1 MHQQQSDFIRK
12 VLDKYPKYKTEQTIL
27 DCGSL
32 DINGNNRKFFDNYK
46 SYTGLDVGPGNNV
59 DIISR
64 VHEYKT
70 KKKYSVVISGEMLEH
85 DEYWEQ
91 SLQRMINLTK
101 SGGIIILTCAT
112 EGRPEHGTTRTSPQD
127 APYIGDYYK
136 NLTETDFRS
145 VIDTELFLDFAFD
158 VNTEHCDLYFY
169 GIKK

>member
-12 VLDKYPKYKTEQTIL
+12 VLDKYPEYKIEQTIL

-32 DINGNNRKFFDNYK
+32 DINGNNRKFFDSYK

-91 SLQRMINLTK
+91 SLQRMIDLTK

-145 VIDTELFLDFAFD
+145 VIDAELFLDFRFD

>member
-1 MHQQQSDFIRK
+1 MHTQQVEFINK
-12 VLDKYPKYKTEQTIL
+12 LLNNYPEYKTNQTIL

-32 DINGNNRKFFDNYK
+32 DINGNNRKFFESYK

-85 DEYWEQ
+85 DQYWRE
-91 SLQRMINLTK
+91 SLSAMIKLLK
-101 SGGIIILTCAT
+101 KGGILIITCAT
-112 EGRPEHGTTRTSPQD
+112 EGRPEHGTNRTTPYD

-136 NLTETDFRS
+136 NLTEEDFRS
-145 VIDTELFLDFAFD
+145 VIDTELFSDFAFD
-158 VNTEHCDLYFY
+158 VNTDNCDLYFY